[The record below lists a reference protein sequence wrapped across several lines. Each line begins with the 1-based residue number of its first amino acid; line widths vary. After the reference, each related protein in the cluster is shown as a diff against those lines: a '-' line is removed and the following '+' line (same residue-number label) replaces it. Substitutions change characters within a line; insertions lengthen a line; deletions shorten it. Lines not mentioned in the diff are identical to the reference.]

1 MTRNNSLRKKILRAM
16 IVLVAGMLA
25 AAGTIVM
32 FTMKSVSNTLSESNR
47 NLSETI
53 GEQSKAYMS
62 EQSQYRLLE
71 LAGEKAQIADNI
83 FSEFESCVLA
93 AASAAEQ
100 IYSNPELYSAR
111 YVPLPDAEKDGELS
125 IQVLYSAAAAP
136 DDPAVIEELG
146 LLGNVQ
152 DTLMAVNGS
161 QENMASIYVAS
172 ESGFMVQADYISA
185 KKFDENGKLMPLEA
199 KERPWYTGA
208 AETGKPYFT
217 PVTKDAHTPRLGIM
231 CGVPVY
237 SAGRLMAVA
246 GAGMYLDDMEE
257 LVQSVDLGESGHAC
271 ILNTNGQVLFST
283 YSEGTLA
290 AVADAPDLRA
300 SEDAAIASMASEAVA
315 GSSGTVQLEI
325 DGVLNYAA
333 YSPMKTVGW
342 SMVVFVSQEAIDAP
356 TDALV
361 KNISGMTDQTF
372 IEATNHARSASYMLL
387 WLLLA
392 AVLVAGGISFIL
404 SNRIVKPIRTLT
416 EEVRSIEGDD
426 LDFKWDLDTGD
437 ETQVLAESFRSMT
450 ERLKK
455 YVSDIESITAD
466 RERIQTELS
475 LATRIQAAMLPNI
488 FPPFPNR
495 SEFDIYAAMDP
506 AREVGGDFY
515 DFFLIDDDHLCL
527 LIADVSGKGVPAAL
541 MMMASKITL
550 QNLAMFGGSPADI
563 LNRTN
568 AVICSNNNEDMFIT
582 VWLGILELST
592 GRLKAANAG
601 HEYPVIKKPDGMFSL
616 FRDNHG
622 LVLGILDT
630 VRYRDYELQLEPGT
644 KIFLYTDGVPEA
656 TDKDL
661 KLFGTDR
668 MLDALNKDP
677 GATPDEVLF
686 NVRVAVD
693 HFTED
698 AEQFDDLTMLCMEYN
713 GSAVQQ
719 DEADKNEKE

>member
-1 MTRNNSLRKKILRAM
+1 MTKNYSLRKKILHAM
-16 IVLVAGMLA
+16 ITLVSGMLA
-25 AAGTIVM
+25 AAVTIVM
-32 FTMKSVSNTLSESNR
+32 FTMRSVSDTLVESNR

-53 GEQSKAYMS
+53 GKQSKAYMS
-62 EQSQYRLLE
+62 EQSQYRMLE
-71 LAGEKAQIADNI
+71 LAGEKAQIADSI
-83 FSEFESCVLA
+83 FAEFESSVNT
-93 AASAAEQ
+93 AASVAGQ
-100 IYSNPELYSAR
+100 IYNHPELYPAR
-111 YVPLPDAEKDGELS
+111 YVPLPDASKDGELS
-125 IQVLYSAAAAP
+125 IQVLYSAAADP
-136 DDPAVIEELG
+136 SDPAVIEELG

-185 KKFDENGKLMPLEA
+185 KKFDENGELMPLEA
-199 KERPWYTGA
+199 KERPWYKGA

-231 CGVPVY
+231 CGIPVY
-237 SAGRLMAVA
+237 AGDKLMAVA

-257 LVQSVDLGESGHAC
+257 LVRSVELGESGHAC
-271 ILNTNGQVLFST
+271 ILNAGGQVLFST

-290 AVADAPDLRA
+290 AVADAPDLRM
-300 SEDAAIASMASEAVA
+300 SEDAAIASMAAEAV
-315 GSSGTVQLEI
+315 GGGTGTAQLEI

-342 SMVVFVSQEAIDAP
+342 SMVVFISQDAVEAP
-356 TDALV
+356 TDSLV
-361 KNISGMTDQTF
+361 KSISGMTDQTF
-372 IEATNHARSASYMLL
+372 LDATNHARRASYMLL

-392 AVLVAGGISFIL
+392 AVLIAIAVSFAL

-416 EEVRSIEGDD
+416 EEIRAIEGDN
-426 LDFKWDLDTGD
+426 LDFTWDLDTGD

-495 SEFDIYAAMDP
+495 SEFDVYAAMDP

-527 LIADVSGKGVPAAL
+527 VMADVSGKGVPAAL

-550 QNLAMFGGSPADI
+550 QNLSMFGGSPADI
-563 LNRTN
+563 LSKTN

-592 GRLKAANAG
+592 GILTAANAG
-601 HEYPVIKKPDGMFSL
+601 HEYPVIKKPDGKFSL
-616 FRDNHG
+616 YKDNHG
-622 LVLGILDT
+622 FVLGALEDIK
-630 VRYRDYELQLEPGT
+630 YRNYEIRLEPGT
-644 KIFLYTDGVPEA
+644 KLFLYTDGVPEA
-656 TDKDL
+656 TNKDL

-668 MLDALNKDP
+668 MLDALNKDT

-686 NVRVAVD
+686 NIRTAVD
-693 HFTED
+693 RFTED
-698 AEQFDDLTMLCMEYN
+698 AEQFDDLTMLCMEYR
-713 GSAVQQ
+713 GRDSSSG
-719 DEADKNEKE
+719 KEKE